1 MPNEIKL
8 GFDDDLTKTVQSLYF
23 DIDLN
28 KIVEKTLSI
37 MTQKLHDGID
47 FVYFPDAIQIWN
59 MPKSVSIYVVNH
71 AKGRAVNLAARGK
84 DYATNVLS
92 YPSEL
97 PTEVIALLGEIE
109 LGELVLCHEVVLNEA
124 DEQNK
129 SFKSHLT
136 HLIVHGLLHLLG
148 FDHEISDT
156 DADQMEGFE
165 IEILAQLGIDNPYL
179 EPQP

>member
-1 MPNEIKL
+1 MWLTMP
-8 GFDDDLTKTVQSLYF
+8 
-23 DIDLN
+23 
-28 KIVEKTLSI
+28 
-37 MTQKLHDGID
+37 
-47 FVYFPDAIQIWN
+47 
-59 MPKSVSIYVVNH
+59 
-71 AKGRAVNLAARGK
+71 KGRAVNLAARGK

-97 PTEVIALLGEIE
+97 PTEMTTLLGEIE

-129 SFKSHLT
+129 SFESHLT
-136 HLIVHGLLHLLG
+136 HLIIHGLLHLLG
-148 FDHEISDT
+148 FDHEISDA

-179 EPQP
+179 EP

>member
-8 GFDDDLTKTVQSLYF
+8 GFDDDLTNTVQSLYF

-28 KIVEKTLSI
+28 KIVETTLSI
-37 MTQKLHDGID
+37 MTQKLHHGID
-47 FVYFPDAIQIWN
+47 FVYFPDAIQIWH

-71 AKGRAVNLAARGK
+71 AQGRAVNLAARGK

-97 PTEVIALLGEIE
+97 PTEMTTLLGEIE
-109 LGELVLCHEVVLNEA
+109 LGEPVLCHEVVLNEA

-129 SFKSHLT
+129 SFESHLT
-136 HLIVHGLLHLLG
+136 HLIIHGLLHLLG
-148 FDHEISDT
+148 FDHEISDA

-179 EPQP
+179 EP